1 MAEVP
6 DSYAVATGFVPAT
19 SSDTWAHLS
28 DLENW
33 SKVFPDWIES
43 IVLDDDRFTATGPSK
58 EKYDLYVQSDPEH
71 HSLDVETVDELG
83 SADTLKLRILD
94 IPGGSLVLVA
104 HGKLSGTSEV
114 AWDSKRDGVSSGLSS
129 LSLD

>member
-1 MAEVP
+1 MAELP
-6 DSYAVATGFVPAT
+6 ENYAVASGYVDA
-19 SSDTWAHLS
+19 SASDAWEKLR

-33 SKVFPDWIES
+33 PGYFPGWIAS
-43 IVLDDDRFTATGPSK
+43 IVFDDDRFTATGPAR
-58 EKYDLYVQSDPEH
+58 EKYDLYVHSDAEH

-83 SADTLKLRILD
+83 SADTLKLRVLE

-104 HGKLSGTSEV
+104 HGKLSGTSPA
-114 AWDSKRDGVSSGLSS
+114 AWEQKRDAVAEGLSA

>member
-1 MAEVP
+1 LAALP
-6 DSYAVATGFVPAT
+6 DNYAVASGFVPAT
-19 SSDTWAHLS
+19 SSDTWAQLS

-33 SKVFPDWIES
+33 ADVFPGWIAS
-43 IVLDDDRFTATGPSK
+43 IVLDDDRFTATGPSR
-58 EKYDLYVQSDPEH
+58 EKYDLYVRSDPEH

-104 HGKLSGTSEV
+104 HGKLSGTSPA
-114 AWDSKRDGVSSGLSS
+114 AWDAKREAVAAGLSA